1 MKRNILL
8 ALVSP
13 IIFISCNNTTV
24 PQSSYDAQE
33 AKQQNTLVTDYSFNE
48 GKIIKVKNAFIEKI
62 WWYDNQFGSKTI
74 DDSARTLYIELASA
88 SINLKSNIAL
98 YDTFN
103 FLIGNDVPPVL
114 FQDRINGLR
123 GMGDR
128 LYLSYDL
135 PDTMIIPKEF
145 DFYITK
151 SKDTLE
157 RYKMY
162 RSE

>member
-8 ALVSP
+8 VLVSP
-13 IIFISCNNTTV
+13 IIFISCKNTTD
-24 PQSSYDAQE
+24 PQSSYDARE
-33 AKQQNTLVTDYSFNE
+33 AKERNTLVADYSFNE
-48 GKIIKVKNAFIEKI
+48 GKTIKVKNAFIEKV
-62 WWYDNQFGSKTI
+62 WWYDNQFGANTI

-88 SINLKSNIAL
+88 SIDLKSNIVL

-103 FLIGNDVPPVL
+103 FQIGSAVQPVS

-123 GMGDR
+123 AMGDR

>member
-8 ALVSP
+8 ALVLP
-13 IIFISCNNTTV
+13 IIFISCKNTTD
-24 PQSSYDAQE
+24 PQSSYDARE
-33 AKQQNTLVTDYSFNE
+33 AKERNTLVADYSFND
-48 GKIIKVKNAFIEKI
+48 GKTIKVKNAFIEKV

-74 DDSARTLYIELASA
+74 DDSARTLYIELTSA
-88 SINLKSNIAL
+88 SIDLKSNIAL
-98 YDTFN
+98 YDTYN
-103 FLIGNDVPPVL
+103 FQIGNDVPPVL
-114 FQDRINGLR
+114 FEDRIKGIR
-123 GMGDR
+123 GMGDK

-145 DFYITK
+145 DFYIIK

>member
-1 MKRNILL
+1 MKCNIFFPLATLL
-8 ALVSP
+8 L
-13 IIFISCNNTTV
+13 FISCKNTTV

-33 AKQQNTLVTDYSFNE
+33 AKQQNTLVADYSFNE
-48 GKIIKVKNAFIEKI
+48 GKTIKVKNAFLEKV
-62 WWYDNQFGSKTI
+62 WWNDNQFGCKTI
-74 DDSARTLYIELASA
+74 DDSARTLYIELAST
-88 SINLKSNIAL
+88 SIDLKSNIAL
-98 YDTFN
+98 FDTFN
-103 FLIGNDVPPVL
+103 FQIGSAVPPVSFL
-114 FQDRINGLR
+114 DRIKGLR

-145 DFYITK
+145 DFYIIK